1 MRQVQYIALLF
12 GVFAA
17 EDRSRPFIRF
27 TVERTCTSAGEI
39 ARLLLPR
46 KEDTVRLPQKYGLS
60 CMQVHWACVTIKM

>member
-1 MRQVQYIALLF
+1 MRQVQYTALLL
-12 GVFAA
+12 GYAP
-17 EDRSRPFIRF
+17 EGRGRRIISSP
-27 TVERTCTSAGEI
+27 VERACTSAGEI